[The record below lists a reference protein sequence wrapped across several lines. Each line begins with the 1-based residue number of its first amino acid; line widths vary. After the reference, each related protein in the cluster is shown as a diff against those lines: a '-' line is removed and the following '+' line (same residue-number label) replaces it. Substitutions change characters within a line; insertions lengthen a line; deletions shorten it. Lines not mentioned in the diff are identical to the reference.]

1 MKTLILL
8 LLVTSSSLLAQGN
21 ASSIADARRDLFPSG
36 QTPVWTAPAQDAL
49 ETSPGTGR
57 KSIGLATLYSLL
69 LPGMG
74 ELYVGE
80 YGMGNYFTI
89 AEGALWLG
97 LYGVDRHATALQDD
111 ARRYAAI
118 HAGTTLQG
126 KDDQYFVDISNF
138 HDVYVYNDQ
147 VLRDRDPEKVYD
159 PMGADYWSWDS
170 EANRNTFRDQ
180 RVSAD
185 KMFNNTRFEVAAI
198 AVNHVVSAI
207 NAARLA
213 FSHNRKLDALG
224 SIDVRAGLLG
234 MDGRPDG
241 IVVSVAHRF

>member
-1 MKTLILL
+1 MLRKERWRARVRGAVGQHACHETITQRLRIRRKPLRTAEAVTLKPVGQHGQVFALQP
-8 LLVTSSSLLAQGN
+8 LAHGGHLTHGHPLN
-21 ASSIADARRDLFPSG
+21 FSG
-36 QTPVWTAPAQDAL
+36 
-49 ETSPGTGR
+49 
-57 KSIGLATLYSLL
+57 K
-69 LPGMG
+69 
-74 ELYVGE
+74 
-80 YGMGNYFTI
+80 YFTI

-147 VLRDRDPEKVYD
+147 VLRDRDHEKVYD

-185 KMFNNTRFEVAAI
+185 KMFNNTRFVVAAI